1 MHDEKIKRE
10 VEIFYKSN
18 HTNAAE
24 TSRKFNLPYT
34 TIKKWIEK
42 EGWES
47 GSAIKDIETTSK
59 EVVTESFN
67 LVTKTAQNRLKN
79 EIIQNLGESAYNV
92 DSVILNSLMNEASE
106 SLLIQAMSL
115 NHINKSLALNA
126 SIAKN
131 ALMELSISDDGSMQ
145 SKMAIIA
152 CSEKVSKIFN
162 ELKTSLYGKEITITQ
177 NAKSDLTEMS
187 DGELLELINKAD
199 LSE

>member
-1 MHDEKIKRE
+1 MA
-10 VEIFYKSN
+10 F
-18 HTNAAE
+18 
-24 TSRKFNLPYT
+24 
-34 TIKKWIEK
+34 
-42 EGWES
+42 
-47 GSAIKDIETTSK
+47 AIKDIETTSK

-79 EIIQNLGESAYNV
+79 EIIQNLGASAYNV
-92 DSVILNSLMNEASE
+92 DGVILNSLMNEASE

-131 ALMELSISDDGSMQ
+131 ALLELSVNDDGSMQ

-162 ELKTSLYGKEITITQ
+162 ELKTSLYGKRD
-177 NAKSDLTEMS
+177 NNHAKCKE
-187 DGELLELINKAD
+187 
-199 LSE
+199 